1 MKNPKWREAYPQ
13 GHKVKYGGKFLTTWS
28 GYSLSLEQTNGGTIS
43 AQRNRG
49 YEDDEVPMS
58 YTANQDCYFNG
69 WSANEGSFVGNN
81 YKFGTNDATAKAS
94 FINTSPDKL
103 LNLGTT
109 KLRIVGD
116 YSNSAGYDGTGQRIY
131 LDGTDSENTQRPLV
145 YLPQISGAIKNKN
158 YFVLKFD
165 LARNL
170 GEGNYW
176 WIHSGTNAGV
186 YLVTRQ
192 NAVENYTHSF
202 VPELEGFLGAKRD
215 SLTREEGIRFATV
228 SEPMYNNDGARTA
241 TSIENASIPSGNT
254 STASLVPLKTY
265 AKHFNHGRLGTYT
278 ETFSGYFEG
287 KYTLQV
293 NASGKWNYNGYCY
306 EPTTYEDGEWKS
318 LKYVFDMNT
327 FAYSSYI
334 GDECVYKQTNTKTWE
349 KTSDAEYAATIPGK
363 MYAVHNIDSRLNA
376 YWYTQWNGTS
386 STYRNVGC
394 TSARNISM
402 TYFDTCEQAN
412 MWAQHN

>member
-28 GYSLSLEQTNGGTIS
+28 GYSLDLLQTNGGTIS
-43 AQRNRG
+43 ANKNRG
-49 YEDDEVPMS
+49 YEDDEVNFS

-69 WSANEGSFVGNN
+69 WSANKGSFNGNTYTFSN
-81 YKFGTNDATAKAS
+81 GNATAKAD
-94 FINTSPDKL
+94 FINTSPAKL
-103 LNLGTT
+103 WTMNSPS
-109 KLRIVGD
+109 LRIVGD
-116 YSNSAGYDGTGQRIY
+116 FSYSAAYDGTGLRIY
-131 LDGTDSENTQRPLV
+131 LDGTDTDNPQRPLT
-145 YLPQISGAIKNKN
+145 YLIQNSATIKNKN

-165 LARNL
+165 MARNL

-176 WIHSGTNAGV
+176 WIHSGRNAGV

-202 VPELEGFLGAKRD
+202 VPELEGFLGVARNT
-215 SLTREEGIRFATV
+215 LTREEGIRFATV
-228 SEPMYNNDGARTA
+228 SEPMYNNDGTRTA
-241 TSIENASIPSGNT
+241 TSITTGSIPSGNA
-254 STASLVPLKTY
+254 STASIVPLKTY
-265 AKHFNHGRLGTYT
+265 AKHFNHGKLGTYT
-278 ETFSGYFEG
+278 ETFSGYWEG

-349 KTSDAEYAATIPGK
+349 KTYDAEYAATIPGK
-363 MYAVHNIDSRLNA
+363 MYAVHNWDSRLNA

-386 STYRNVGC
+386 STNRNVGC
-394 TSARNISM
+394 TSAKNISI

-412 MWAQHN
+412 LWAQNN